1 VGRLQVRVQPGAS
14 RNEIVGFE
22 DDVLRVR
29 LTAPPV
35 EGKANKA
42 LITLLSDALRVSKSA
57 IDITGGR
64 SARQKVLE
72 IRGLETEEIHA
83 RLVGR

>member
-1 VGRLQVRVQPGAS
+1 MGRIQVRVQPGAS

-22 DDVLRVR
+22 GEVLRIR

-42 LITLLSDALRVSKSA
+42 LIALLADALRVGKSR
-57 IDITGGR
+57 IEIVSGH
-64 SARQKVLE
+64 SSRQKVIEVRDLEEEE
-72 IRGLETEEIHA
+72 IRA